1 MSEEMEFG
9 PNILSLTDE
18 DGNEHEFEILDE
30 LDVDDKHYIAL
41 LPASEEDFEDD
52 EDDGQLIVLRS
63 EEEDGEE
70 FLAYIEDEEEF
81 NRIAAMFVERLSDEY
96 DFEE

>member
-1 MSEEMEFG
+1 MSDEMEFG

-30 LDVDDKHYIAL
+30 LDVDDKHYVAL
-41 LPASEEDFEDD
+41 LPADEEDFEDE

-81 NRIAAMFVERLSDEY
+81 NKIAAMFVERLSDEY

>member
-1 MSEEMEFG
+1 MSDEMEFG

-30 LDVDDKHYIAL
+30 LDLDDTHYVAL
-41 LPASEEDFEDD
+41 IPADEENLED
-52 EDDGQLIVLRS
+52 EDEDGQLIVLKS
-63 EEEDGEE
+63 EEENGEE

-81 NRIAAMFVERLSDEY
+81 NRVAAIFVERLSEEF